1 MTNNDGKPTQEPE
14 EGATGDR
21 GETRTTLHEL
31 AEAGV
36 SVWLDDLN
44 RPMITDGDLQGYI
57 DRGVL
62 GVTTNPTIFATALA
76 EGEAYTEQVRTL
88 AGSSVDEAVFALT
101 TQDVQQACD
110 IFLPVYEATDG
121 VDGRVSIEVDPRL
134 AADTAGTV
142 EMAKQLWAQIDRPN
156 LLVKIPATV

>member
-1 MTNNDGKPTQEPE
+1 MTDKPTQEPT

-21 GETRTTLHEL
+21 DEARTTLHEL

-44 RPMITDGDLQGYI
+44 RPMITDGDLQVYI

-76 EGEAYTEQVRTL
+76 EVLYPRTL
-88 AGSSVDEAVFALT
+88 
-101 TQDVQQACD
+101 
-110 IFLPVYEATDG
+110 P
-121 VDGRVSIEVDPRL
+121 
-134 AADTAGTV
+134 
-142 EMAKQLWAQIDRPN
+142 
-156 LLVKIPATV
+156 